1 MLLGVS
7 LVRLVSGQ
15 LDQSGQHLSI
25 CGACSSFLAT
35 QPVALNVEIHI
46 YVNICRVMWLTAYNI
61 PFGFVV

>member
-15 LDQSGQHLSI
+15 LNQSGQHLSI
-25 CGACSSFLAT
+25 CGACSSFLAI
-35 QPVALNVEIHI
+35 QPIALNVEIHI
-46 YVNICRVMWLTAYNI
+46 YVNIWRVMWLTAYNI